1 VTLFLRT
8 NLELSVVFCRI
19 VIIKKIKGVFMKK
32 LLILASFSLFMF
44 HTIIESSFRRTLPLM
59 YVAKTTPAEYC
70 NRIHQEAQ
78 NLIVSGKDGCRAAFL
93 LKQSQAF
100 NKFKNDPNF
109 SKLEDAVIQG
119 NAKFV
124 AKFLDDR
131 QKDLIKKA

>member
-1 VTLFLRT
+1 
-8 NLELSVVFCRI
+8 

-93 LKQSQAF
+93 LKQSQ
-100 NKFKNDPNF
+100 FKNDPNF